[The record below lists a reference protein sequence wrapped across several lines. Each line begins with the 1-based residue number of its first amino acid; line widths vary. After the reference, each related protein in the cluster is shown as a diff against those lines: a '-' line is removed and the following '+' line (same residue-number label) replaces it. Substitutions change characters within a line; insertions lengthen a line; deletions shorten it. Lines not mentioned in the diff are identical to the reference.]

1 LDQNPVSVLKKGTFI
16 ISIRYLF
23 DCHIDHK
30 QNSFFESIISN
41 EFICNM
47 SRKGNCWDNAPL
59 ESFWGKLKSEWLSKK
74 NLRRLRKENRN
85 LDYIELFY
93 NRDRIHLSND

>member
-41 EFICNM
+41 EFICSK
-47 SRKGNCWDNAPL
+47 SRKGNCCDNAPL
-59 ESFWGKLKSEWLSKK
+59 ESFWEKLKSEWISKK
-74 NLRRLRKENRN
+74 KLKTIEEGKQKFRL
-85 LDYIELFY
+85 
-93 NRDRIHLSND
+93 H